1 MFVKELEN
9 VESVLVLSRVAVFRG
24 QTIVDGDDNR
34 RDLSCEPAADV
45 VVGLEIGGQ
54 IDEATAVEEDDDGEP
69 SIRFRFR
76 LRMTRDEESEP
87 EVARGVDGN
96 VKGLDAVAGFGIGSS
111 LEADGIEES
120 KKSTVDGAIAAPGG
134 VVEGIEEEE
143 SDARL
148 PREY

>member
-69 SIRFRFR
+69 SIRFR

-96 VKGLDAVAGFGIGSS
+96 VKGLDAVAGFGIGRR
-111 LEADGIEES
+111 LEAEGIEES
-120 KKSTVDGAIAAPGG
+120 KKSTVDGAIMAPGG

>member
-24 QTIVDGDDNR
+24 QTIVDGDENR

-69 SIRFRFR
+69 SIRFR

-96 VKGLDAVAGFGIGSS
+96 VKGLDAVAGFGIGRR
-111 LEADGIEES
+111 LEAEGIEES